1 MKKREVEF
9 EFLGQYFTFR
19 ANIPEDEIREVL
31 NYLEEKK
38 QEIEALKKL
47 PAFKL
52 AVWLL
57 LQVAYDYVKVKREKE
72 ELENYLRLQV
82 NKLGE
87 FLEKESSLLGC
98 PCAD

>member
-1 MKKREVEF
+1 MKTREVQF

-19 ANIPEDEIREVL
+19 ANIPEEEIREVL
-31 NYLEEKK
+31 EYLEEKK
-38 QEIEALKKL
+38 QEVEGLKKL

-72 ELENYLRLQV
+72 ELENYLRVQV

-87 FLEKESSLLGC
+87 SLEKESSLLGC